1 MIEPVPLERRSA
13 ALRAL
18 ADERWDVLVV
28 GGGIVGAG
36 ALLDAVS
43 RGLRAALIERDD
55 LAVGT
60 SSRSSRL
67 IHGGLRYLETF
78 RFHLVREA
86 LAERSRLLELAPH
99 LVRLEPFLF
108 PVYGLPFVH
117 HAFYGSGLLLYDLLG
132 AARDGGFS
140 EHLSAGATLER
151 APMLRR
157 RGLRAGIVYH
167 DGVEDD
173 ARMVVTVA
181 RTAISAG
188 ALAATR
194 VAATGLLT
202 DREGRAIGVR
212 ARDAIGDAEL
222 EIRAE
227 RIVDARGVWAGRS
240 DGPWPAGEAT
250 IVPSRGSHLVFPRE
264 RIPIASGMTLRIPG
278 RVLFIVP
285 WPGAWVV
292 GTTDDPDAGP
302 PDRPAPTGVETRAIL
317 ELVNRTL
324 ELDLRPSDAVGAY
337 AGLRPLVAAPGQG
350 PSSRRPG
357 STVSLSREHRVWRD
371 PSGLVRVAGGKF
383 TTYRLIARDAVE
395 AALGGEEARRRP
407 SRTHEIPLLGA
418 APQGSLDALAERLAR
433 ECGLPADVATR
444 LVERHGTEAQGIV
457 GHGTE
462 ERLGPDVG
470 QLEAEVRW
478 AVREELALSLDD
490 VLARRT
496 RLATLLPDRGAAIAP
511 RVAAIVGAELGWD
524 AARQAREVEAYL
536 ADAHR
541 EYDVPAQAGDPAA
554 AAAAAGAGAA
564 R

>member
-1 MIEPVPLERRSA
+1 MIEPGPLERRNA

-18 ADERWDVLVV
+18 ADERWDLLVV
-28 GGGIVGAG
+28 GGGIVGTG
-36 ALLDAVS
+36 ALLDAAS

-86 LAERSRLLELAPH
+86 LDERSRLLELAPH

-108 PVYGLPFVH
+108 PIYGLPFAH

-140 EHLSAGATLER
+140 EHLSPGATIER

-157 RGLRAGIVYH
+157 KGLRAGIVYH

-173 ARMVVTVA
+173 ARMVATVA
-181 RTAISAG
+181 RTAIARG
-188 ALAATR
+188 ALVATR
-194 VAATGLLT
+194 VAATDLLT
-202 DREGRAIGVR
+202 EGDGRAIGVR
-212 ARDAIGDAEL
+212 ARDGLGGREF

-227 RIVDARGVWAGRS
+227 RIVDARGVWSGRA
-240 DGPWPAGEAT
+240 DGPWSPGEAT
-250 IVPSRGSHLVFPRE
+250 IVPSRGSHLVVPRE
-264 RIPIASGMTLRIPG
+264 RIPIASPMTLRIPG

-285 WPGAWVV
+285 WPGAWIL
-292 GTTDDPDAGP
+292 GTTDDPDEGR
-302 PDRPAPTGVETRAIL
+302 PDRPAPTGAETATIL
-317 ELVNRTL
+317 DFVNGTL
-324 ELDLRPSDAVGAY
+324 DLDLRASDAVGAY

-350 PSSRRPG
+350 RSSGRPG

-395 AALGGEEARRRP
+395 SALGDEAKRRP
-407 SRTHEIPLLGA
+407 STTHEIPLLGA
-418 APQGSLDALAERLAR
+418 APLSALDALARRLAA
-433 ECGLPADVATR
+433 ECRLDQAVAER
-444 LVERHGTEAQGIV
+444 LVERHGTEAEALLAEGS
-457 GHGTE
+457 T
-462 ERLGPDVG
+462 ERLGPSID

-478 AVREELALSLDD
+478 AVRQELALSLDD
-490 VLARRT
+490 VLARRM
-496 RLATLLPDRGAAIAP
+496 RLATVLPDRGASIAP
-511 RVAAIVGAELGWD
+511 RVAAIVGGELGWD
-524 AARQAREVEAYL
+524 AARQAAEVEAYL
-536 ADAHR
+536 ANAHH
-541 EYDVPAQAGDPAA
+541 EYDVPAPPTPTG
-554 AAAAAGAGAA
+554 
-564 R
+564 

>member
-1 MIEPVPLERRSA
+1 MNEPGPLEHRAA

-18 ADERWDVLVV
+18 VDERWDVLVV

-36 ALLDAVS
+36 ALLDAAS
-43 RGLRAALIERDD
+43 RGLRAALVERDD

-78 RFHLVREA
+78 QFHLVREA

-108 PVYGLPFVH
+108 PVYGLPFAH
-117 HAFYGSGLLLYDLLG
+117 HAFYGAGLLLYDLLG

-140 EHLSAGATLER
+140 RHLSVGATLER

-157 RGLRAGIVYH
+157 EGLRAGILYH

-181 RTAISAG
+181 RTAIARG
-188 ALAATR
+188 ALVATR

-202 DREGRAIGVR
+202 EAGGRAIGVR
-212 ARDAIGDAEL
+212 ARDAIGGEEL
-222 EIRAE
+222 EIRAD
-227 RIVDARGVWAGRS
+227 RIVDARGVWAGRA

-264 RIPIASGMTLRIPG
+264 RIPIGSGMTLRIPG
-278 RVLFIVP
+278 RVLFLIP
-285 WPGAWVV
+285 WPGAWIA
-292 GTTDDPDAGP
+292 GTTDDPDSGS
-302 PDRPAPTGVETRAIL
+302 PDRPAPSGGESATIL
-317 ELVNRTL
+317 DLVNRTL
-324 ELDLRPSDAVGAY
+324 ELDLRASDAVGAY

-383 TTYRLIARDAVE
+383 TTYRLIARDAVD
-395 AALGGEEARRRP
+395 AALGRDEAARRP
-407 SRTHEIPLLGA
+407 SRTDEIPLLGA
-418 APQGSLDALAERLAR
+418 APRASLDALAARLSR
-433 ECGLPADVATR
+433 ECGLESEGAAR
-444 LVERHGTEAQGIV
+444 LVERHGTEAQAIL
-457 GHGTE
+457 GHGAE
-462 ERLGPDVG
+462 ARLGPGVDE
-470 QLEAEVRW
+470 LEAEVRW
-478 AVREELALSLDD
+478 AVRQELALSLDD

-496 RLATLLPDRGAAIAP
+496 RLATLLRDRGAAIAP

-524 AARQAREVEAYL
+524 ADRQRSEVEGYL
-536 ADAHR
+536 ASAHR
-541 EYDVPAQAGDPAA
+541 EYDVPVPDG
-554 AAAAAGAGAA
+554 AAG
-564 R
+564 